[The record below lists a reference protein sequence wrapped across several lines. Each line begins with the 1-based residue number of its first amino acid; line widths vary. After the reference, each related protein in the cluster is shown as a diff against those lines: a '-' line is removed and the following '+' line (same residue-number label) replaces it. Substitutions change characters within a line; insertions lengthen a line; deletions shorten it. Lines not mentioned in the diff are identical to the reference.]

1 MSRVLENLL
10 LHTMRKAKPN
20 IRYAPTHADKSLRFS
35 LLRLIESLIGFR
47 PIKEISGK
55 FSDFSSFIRGSGE
68 DET

>member
-20 IRYAPTHADKSLRFS
+20 IRYTRADKSLRFS
-35 LLRLIESLIGFR
+35 LLRLIKSLIGFR